1 MSNRRTIPEGGP
13 IPLQSPP
20 AQSPPSIANADPYI
34 DLIEDLTPSLLLRC
48 VGSAPDLSWMIERA
62 NTRALELLGVF
73 DPSDLVGEP
82 LGQIVSGR
90 DFHALWSLLA
100 AAATGACPTPVE
112 ISARTLPGDHVPVRV
127 GARLVEPG
135 SIRLVFAMIEAIDQ
149 TASRL
154 RASEQRYRQ
163 LFHAMPIALLRIDS
177 RGSLAMFQE
186 SRRQGVTDFDA
197 YLRANPAAFERALD
211 TICIAEAN
219 EHAEKMFGDGT
230 PRSILRPV
238 RVFWQARPDTFRR
251 ILMARYSGRRDVIE
265 ETVVCGVAGQRV
277 PVLFSMAFPINDP
290 RLGNS
295 LMGMIDMSGQIR
307 AEAELRRTQARF
319 ADAARTSTTNELA
332 ASIAH
337 EVSQPLSS
345 IATNGATALR
355 WLSKSPP
362 DLRRAASRIQCIL
375 DDAERA
381 NVVISRMRDMSSGV
395 LVERSDVDLNAV
407 VREAL
412 LILNDEILAKAVE
425 VRLHLDEELPTL
437 PGDHVQLNQVMVNLI
452 INAMQA
458 MEKSG
463 SVRPAIDIVTRLL
476 DDGWLAL
483 EVKDSG
489 PGIGAAHLTRIFDS
503 FFTTKSAGLGIGLAV
518 SRSIVEAHNGSLL
531 ASNGGLGGAV
541 FTVRLPTIVLTA
553 EKVAALPDGVGQVFL
568 AQTRG

>member
-1 MSNRRTIPEGGP
+1 MIEH
-13 IPLQSPP
+13 
-20 AQSPPSIANADPYI
+20 ANA
-34 DLIEDLTPSLLLRC
+34 
-48 VGSAPDLSWMIERA
+48 
-62 NTRALELLGVF
+62 RALELFGVF
-73 DPSDLVGEP
+73 DPSDLSEES
-82 LGQIVSGR
+82 LSQIVSGE
-90 DFHALWSLLA
+90 DFHALWALLA
-100 AAATGACPTPVE
+100 AAATGARPQLIN
-112 ISARTLPGDHVPVRV
+112 ISARTLSGDHVPVRV
-127 GARLVEPG
+127 GARLVAPG
-135 SIRLVFAMIEAIDQ
+135 SIRLVFAAIEAFDQ

-154 RASEQRYRQ
+154 RASERRYRQ

-177 RGSLAMFQE
+177 RGSLAMFE
-186 SRRQGVTDFDA
+186 EPRRQGFEDLDA

-211 TICIAEAN
+211 TICVAEAN
-219 EHAEKMFGDGT
+219 EHAETMFGDGT
-230 PRSILRPV
+230 PRSMLRSV

-251 ILMARYSGRRDVIE
+251 ILRARYAGHRNVIE

-277 PVLFSMAFPINDP
+277 PVLFSMAFPTDDA
-290 RLGNS
+290 RVGNS
-295 LMGMIDMSGQIR
+295 LIGMIDMSGQMR

-319 ADAARTSTTNELA
+319 ANAARTSVTNELA

-345 IATNGATALR
+345 IATNGGTALR

-362 DLRRAASRIQCIL
+362 DLTRAVSRLQRIL

-381 NVVISRMRDMSSGV
+381 NGVISRMRDMSSGV
-395 LVERSDVDLNAV
+395 MVERSNVDLNAV

-412 LILNDEILAKAVE
+412 LILNDEIHSKAVE
-425 VRLHLDEELPTL
+425 VRLHLDEGLPTL
-437 PGDHVQLNQVMVNLI
+437 SGDHVQLTQVMVNLV

-463 SVRPAIDIVTRLL
+463 SVRPTIDIITRLL

-518 SRSIVEAHNGSLL
+518 SRSIVEAHDGSLL

-541 FTVRLPTIVLTA
+541 FTVRLPTIVLAA
-553 EKVAALPDGVGQVFL
+553 EKIAALPGDVGQVFL